1 MHRAMLNYT
10 CQLYM
15 EDNCNVS
22 WFQCFIF
29 DKDKTP
35 KLVDIILAKERGGGM
50 GGAESKEKKN

>member
-1 MHRAMLNYT
+1 
-10 CQLYM
+10 M

-50 GGAESKEKKN
+50 GGGAESKEKKN